1 MIKVI
6 KSDRLSAWHCP
17 NVCKHSHSP
26 LVCDKTENLN
36 FSKTKFSFC
45 WLASLSVRDGFIRV
59 DVCKHRSVVLMMAGI
74 SDLSKFKNRTE
85 PRVKRQLMLKWLIHW
100 FILLYWTWEATLQ
113 RKRIFIF
120 WVYSSSVVGSV
131 RASSGSDNLYWKAKG
146 DHWHR
151 LTTLRTTRHCC
162 NPNKFWLWNIK
173 TFIFKSDVKSQLS
186 VRAFGG
192 GGSQFA
198 MTSQLETTGWDLTL
212 ADLIFLSLTELTNN
226 FFFTGNL
233 FDWLWPIK

>member
-1 MIKVI
+1 MIGC
-6 KSDRLSAWHCP
+6 AWHCP

-45 WLASLSVRDGFIRV
+45 WLTSLSVRDGFIRV

-131 RASSGSDNLYWKAKG
+131 RASSGSDNLYWKARG
-146 DHWHR
+146 ER
-151 LTTLRTTRHCC
+151 
-162 NPNKFWLWNIK
+162 
-173 TFIFKSDVKSQLS
+173 
-186 VRAFGG
+186 
-192 GGSQFA
+192 
-198 MTSQLETTGWDLTL
+198 ETT
-212 ADLIFLSLTELTNN
+212 
-226 FFFTGNL
+226 
-233 FDWLWPIK
+233 DWLHCGPLDTAATQTNFDFETSRLSFSKVMSSPSWASVPLVVVAANLLWHLSWKLLDGIWP